1 MIDLMFKA
9 TMGQVREAVEK
20 EVKEKNLDET
30 EAKKLL
36 VTTIKVL
43 ALSIIIYNQHCNNQ
57 VMIIFF
63 STMDFLCP
71 MTSRSLLLLT
81 PSLMRALLRRCALL
95 YVDIGYQQPVILE
108 RDSTPP
114 KNAQSNLMQGKLGF
128 D

>member
-1 MIDLMFKA
+1 MA
-9 TMGQVREAVEK
+9 QVREAVEK

-43 ALSIIIYNQHCNNQ
+43 ALSIITYNQHCNNK
-57 VMIIFF
+57 VMTIFF

-81 PSLMRALLRRCALL
+81 PSLMRALLKRCAKL
-95 YVDIGYQQPVILE
+95 YIIYPLVTSLKFLKEIL
-108 RDSTPP
+108 PP

-128 D
+128 DQATHRT